1 MTNEERELL
10 KAKLKNKQND
20 AELDVPV
27 RGAGRVKERKVKPK
41 RQGKGFPKKF
51 IIIGIVVVV
60 LLLLGIFIFM
70 AGSDSGSDFG
80 KNKQNETTD
89 TELMASAPSYSGFLS
104 GYDWDGK
111 HFSISYYDAKDENV
125 IAKYDLVDYK
135 SGVTKVLTFGDV
147 VMTVYMGEE
156 EPKIFKSIVEG
167 DKKQWGFCNLPTGI
181 SSPAFMAIETEQKLF
196 GLDEAYLSSAS
207 LVSSKMVNDVVYDIL
222 QCVDGE
228 NEYNY
233 WVKRD
238 DEKVVLIENYVMA
251 GGRRV
256 HEKVK
261 VADVGRLELDSSI
274 WDSRE
279 EKYQAFQE
287 NCFEIRN
294 RLPVELQGFMFL
306 LDNDNDVNMNDNS
319 ASESVVEES
328 TESEL

>member
-1 MTNEERELL
+1 M
-10 KAKLKNKQND
+10 
-20 AELDVPV
+20 
-27 RGAGRVKERKVKPK
+27 
-41 RQGKGFPKKF
+41 
-51 IIIGIVVVV
+51 
-60 LLLLGIFIFM
+60 
-70 AGSDSGSDFG
+70 
-80 KNKQNETTD
+80 
-89 TELMASAPSYSGFLS
+89 
-104 GYDWDGK
+104 
-111 HFSISYYDAKDENV
+111 
-125 IAKYDLVDYK
+125 
-135 SGVTKVLTFGDV
+135 
-147 VMTVYMGEE
+147 MTVYMGEE

-167 DKKQWGFCNLPTGI
+167 DKKQWGFCNLPTGV
-181 SSPAFMAIETEQKLF
+181 SSPAFMEIETEQKLF

-251 GGRRV
+251 GGRKV

-279 EKYQAFQE
+279 EKYQDFQD

-306 LDNDNDVNMNDNS
+306 LDNDINASDNS
-319 ASESVVEES
+319 DTCATESVEES
-328 TESEL
+328 TESGS